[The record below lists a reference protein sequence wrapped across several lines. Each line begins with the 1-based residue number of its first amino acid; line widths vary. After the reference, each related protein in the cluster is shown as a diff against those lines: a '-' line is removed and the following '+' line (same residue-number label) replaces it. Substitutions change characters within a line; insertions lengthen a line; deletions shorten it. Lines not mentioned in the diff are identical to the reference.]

1 MYKKIL
7 FCVILIISIYAIA
20 TSFLIKNGV
29 CSYIEIVI
37 EQTNFLGLT
46 KYKYTVNSQEIKID
60 SVTSNG
66 ELVNVYKRRI
76 KEAEFEIIQEF
87 VPNLLR
93 LDTLYEKFAIDGTYN
108 EIFIYKDKVRIKH
121 IIIDNYDLEE
131 KSILYKRINML
142 IDMKFRNR
150 RLLLL

>member
-1 MYKKIL
+1 MYKKII

-66 ELVNVYKRRI
+66 ELVNDYKRRI

-131 KSILYKRINML
+131 KNILYKRINML